1 MSTRRAESHS
11 NPRTS
16 HGPVKSAAGSPA
28 GSNPRSRFASN
39 IGFVLSGIGAAVGLG
54 SFWRFPQL
62 TSQNGGGAFVF
73 VFILMLVVFGVP
85 LLWAEMA
92 IGQRAQRSSVDALD
106 FVAGRSWR
114 IVGVLFVTSSFLI
127 LGYYTILAGMVL
139 KYTLFSFGSSVV
151 GDPSSYLD
159 SSREGVGALGFGIL
173 AAATTGGIVALG
185 VAKGLER
192 ANLVMMPA
200 LFLMLLGLVI
210 YALAQPGAQD
220 GLDFYLSID
229 FAEITPDTFLVA
241 IGQVFFAVGIG
252 FGIMLTYASYT
263 PPGRTLLPSSIMVNG
278 SILVVGF
285 LAGLMVFPLVFSQ
298 GLAERVIDPDAGGT
312 TTLFLTMPTT
322 FASIGGGLG
331 RFLMFLF
338 FLMLFFAAL
347 SSTISALEVLVSYAR
362 DSLGWSRVR
371 GNLIATEYYFIPGVF
386 AAASED
392 VFVWVDTFLS
402 SVLLVGAVFALCLVY
417 TFAVKNREDLLLAG
431 LKSPTPFQWM
441 AARAT
446 AIITAYVAPA
456 ALAVIFV
463 LALPATIGALF

>member
-1 MSTRRAESHS
+1 MT
-11 NPRTS
+11 
-16 HGPVKSAAGSPA
+16 SAAGSGA
-28 GSNPRSRFASN
+28 RSKPRSRFASH

-73 VFILMLVVFGVP
+73 VFILMLLVFGVP

-106 FVAGRSWR
+106 FVAGGRWR
-114 IVGVLFVTSSFLI
+114 LVGVLFVTTSFLI
-127 LGYYTILAGMVL
+127 LGYYTILTGTVL
-139 KYTLFSFGSSVV
+139 KYTFFSFGSSIFA
-151 GDPSSYLD
+151 DPSAYLD
-159 SSREGVGALGFGIL
+159 ASREGVGALGFGIL

-192 ANLVMMPA
+192 ANLVMMPG

-210 YALAQPGAQD
+210 YALFQPGAD
-220 GLDFYLSID
+220 GGLDFYLSID
-229 FAEITPDTFLVA
+229 FGEITAQTFLRA
-241 IGQVFFAVGIG
+241 MGQVFYAVGIG

-285 LAGLMVFPLVFSQ
+285 LAGLMIFPLVFSQ
-298 GLAERVIDPDAGGT
+298 GLQARVINPDAAAT
-312 TTLFLTMPTT
+312 TTLLLTMPTT

-331 RFLMFLF
+331 RVLMFFF

-362 DSLGWSRVR
+362 DSLGWTRVR
-371 GNLIATEYYFIPGVF
+371 GNLIASEYYFIPGVF
-386 AAASED
+386 AAASDD
-392 VFVWVDTFLS
+392 VFVWIDTFLS
-402 SVLLVGAVFALCLVY
+402 SVLLVGAVLALCLVY
-417 TFAVKNREDLLLAG
+417 TFAIKNREALLLGG
-431 LKSPTPFQWM
+431 LKSPTPFQWI
-441 AARAT
+441 AARTT
-446 AIITAYVAPA
+446 AVITAYVAPL
-456 ALAVIFV
+456 ALAIIFI
-463 LALPATIGALF
+463 LALPSTLRALF